1 MRERETRDEKNDV
14 NTTESVGFCVFR
26 VRRLLKRKKLLS
38 LLLFLVCS
46 CCVSFRGEFVELFGV
61 VTEEK
66 KTEHFYNISHLS
78 LFLSFSLSLSIYLRA
93 IMLFLRVLRILVLLF
108 FEKGEDFRVHQ
119 HRRSLTAENV
129 VVTHVARNRVS
140 VGVSHFGHIITFYAA
155 RV

>member
-1 MRERETRDEKNDV
+1 M
-14 NTTESVGFCVFR
+14 
-26 VRRLLKRKKLLS
+26 
-38 LLLFLVCS
+38 
-46 CCVSFRGEFVELFGV
+46 ELFGV

-66 KTEHFYNISHLS
+66 KNEHFLQHLAS
-78 LFLSFSLSLSIYLRA
+78 LSFFLSFSLSLSIYLRA

>member
-1 MRERETRDEKNDV
+1 M
-14 NTTESVGFCVFR
+14 
-26 VRRLLKRKKLLS
+26 
-38 LLLFLVCS
+38 
-46 CCVSFRGEFVELFGV
+46 ELFGV

-66 KTEHFYNISHLS
+66 KNEHFYNISHLSLS

-119 HRRSLTAENV
+119 RRRSLTAENV
-129 VVTHVARNRVS
+129 VMTHVARNRVS

>member
-1 MRERETRDEKNDV
+1 M
-14 NTTESVGFCVFR
+14 
-26 VRRLLKRKKLLS
+26 
-38 LLLFLVCS
+38 
-46 CCVSFRGEFVELFGV
+46 ELFGV

-66 KTEHFYNISHLS
+66 KNEHFYNISHLS
-78 LFLSFSLSLSIYLRA
+78 LFLSLSLSLSIYLRA

>member
-1 MRERETRDEKNDV
+1 M
-14 NTTESVGFCVFR
+14 
-26 VRRLLKRKKLLS
+26 
-38 LLLFLVCS
+38 
-46 CCVSFRGEFVELFGV
+46 ELFGV

-66 KTEHFYNISHLS
+66 KNEHFYNISHLS

>member
-1 MRERETRDEKNDV
+1 MQD
-14 NTTESVGFCVFR
+14 
-26 VRRLLKRKKLLS
+26 
-38 LLLFLVCS
+38 
-46 CCVSFRGEFVELFGV
+46 FGV

-66 KTEHFYNISHLS
+66 KNEHFYNISHLS
-78 LFLSFSLSLSIYLRA
+78 LSLSFSLSLAIYLRA

>member
-1 MRERETRDEKNDV
+1 M
-14 NTTESVGFCVFR
+14 
-26 VRRLLKRKKLLS
+26 
-38 LLLFLVCS
+38 
-46 CCVSFRGEFVELFGV
+46 ELFGV

-66 KTEHFYNISHLS
+66 KNEHFYNISHLS
-78 LFLSFSLSLSIYLRA
+78 LSFSSFSLSLSIYLRA

>member
-1 MRERETRDEKNDV
+1 M
-14 NTTESVGFCVFR
+14 
-26 VRRLLKRKKLLS
+26 
-38 LLLFLVCS
+38 
-46 CCVSFRGEFVELFGV
+46 ELFGV

-66 KTEHFYNISHLS
+66 KNEHFSTSRISLSLS

-93 IMLFLRVLRILVLLF
+93 IMPFLRVLRILVLLF

>member
-1 MRERETRDEKNDV
+1 M
-14 NTTESVGFCVFR
+14 
-26 VRRLLKRKKLLS
+26 
-38 LLLFLVCS
+38 
-46 CCVSFRGEFVELFGV
+46 ELFGV

-66 KTEHFYNISHLS
+66 KNEHFYNISHLS
-78 LFLSFSLSLSIYLRA
+78 LSFSLSLSLSIYLRA